1 MSEHPSPASS
11 SAPRRLPA
19 AERREGIV
27 DAATR
32 CFAERGFGGTTT
44 ARVAAQANVN
54 EALVFRH
61 FGTKQDLYLACVDA
75 AWDRLQSRVATLC
88 VDEPPARHWRMPG
101 RAFLELVRGEPHV
114 ARMWMR
120 GLVETTGIEAVD
132 EHLAQLMRQVH
143 EYVTGSVRE
152 SADAGGVID
161 GRDPETEAWTI
172 VALGLLGAALG
183 TRGVVEQGSFDAVLA
198 THREWMTGDPD

>member
-1 MSEHPSPASS
+1 MTPASTPPPARRVP
-11 SAPRRLPA
+11 AP
-19 AERREGIV
+19 ERRDGIL

-44 ARVAAQANVN
+44 ARVAAEAGIN

-61 FGTKQDLYLACVDA
+61 FGTKQALYLACVDA
-75 AWDRLQSRVATLC
+75 AWKRLQARAEELC
-88 VDEPPARHWRMPG
+88 TNEPDDRHWRMPG
-101 RAFLELVRGEPHV
+101 RAFLELVRDEPHV

-132 EHLAQLMRQVH
+132 DHLADVMRDVH
-143 EYVTGSVRE
+143 EFVTGAVRA
-152 SADAGGVID
+152 SSDAGGVLD
-161 GRDPETEAWTI
+161 GRAPSTEAWTI

-183 TRGVVEQGSFDAVLA
+183 TRGLVERDAFDAVLA
-198 THREWMTGDPD
+198 AHREWMTGDPA

>member
-1 MSEHPSPASS
+1 MSGSPSTQRL
-11 SAPRRLPA
+11 SAP
-19 AERREGIV
+19 ERRDGIV

-44 ARVAAQANVN
+44 ARVAAEARVN

-61 FGTKQDLYLACVDA
+61 FGTKQHLYLACVDA
-75 AWDRLQSRVATLC
+75 AWDRLQARADELC
-88 VDEPPARHWRMPG
+88 VGEPASRHWRMPG

-132 EHLAQLMRQVH
+132 EHLARLMSQVH
-143 EYVTGSVRE
+143 AYVTGSVRH
-152 SADAGGVID
+152 SADAGGVLD
-161 GRDPETEAWTI
+161 GRDPEVEAWTI

-183 TRGVVEQGSFDAVLA
+183 TRGLVEQGSFDAVLA
-198 THREWMTGDPD
+198 THREWMTGDPA

>member
-1 MSEHPSPASS
+1 MSNSS
-11 SAPRRLPA
+11 STQRLPA

-27 DAATR
+27 GAATR

-44 ARVAAQANVN
+44 ARVASEAGIN

-61 FGTKQDLYLACVDA
+61 FGTKQQLYLACVDA
-75 AWDRLQSRVATLC
+75 AWERLQSRADELC
-88 VDEPPARHWRMPG
+88 VGEPDDRHWRMPG

-120 GLVETTGIEAVD
+120 GLVETTGIESVD
-132 EHLAQLMRQVH
+132 DHLAALMTQVH
-143 EYVTGSVRE
+143 EYVAGAVRH
-152 SADAGGVID
+152 SAAAGGVLD
-161 GRDPETEAWTI
+161 RRDPEVEAWSI

-183 TRGVVEQGSFDAVLA
+183 TRGLVEQGSFDAVLA
-198 THREWMTGDPD
+198 THREWMTGDPS

>member
-1 MSEHPSPASS
+1 MSGSSPAQ
-11 SAPRRLPA
+11 RLPA
-19 AERREGIV
+19 AERRDGIV

-44 ARVAAQANVN
+44 ARVAAEAGIN

-61 FGTKQDLYLACVDA
+61 FGTKQALYLACVDA
-75 AWDRLQSRVATLC
+75 AWRRLQARANDLC
-88 VDEPPARHWRMPG
+88 VGEPDARHWRMPG

-120 GLVETTGIEAVD
+120 GLVETTGIESVD
-132 EHLAQLMRQVH
+132 SHLANVMRDVH
-143 EYVTGSVRE
+143 EFVTGSVRH
-152 SADAGGVID
+152 SADAGGVLD
-161 GRDPETEAWTI
+161 GRDPDVEAWTI

-183 TRGVVEQGSFDAVLA
+183 TRGLVEQGSFDAVLA
-198 THREWMTGDPD
+198 AHREWMTGDPA